1 MPEGKDFVDER
12 AVWFVAGAAVEVEGS
27 FDCLLAGL
35 SRPRP
40 KKRRRIVANV
50 PCVGHVLRDGDIWTL
65 TLKTGFGPN
74 ERRLGKAAAT
84 LISQGQGSWGPQAFS
99 RTL

>member
-65 TLKTGFGPN
+65 TLTWPLDLTSVALG
-74 ERRLGKAAAT
+74 RLQQ
-84 LISQGQGSWGPQAFS
+84 L
-99 RTL
+99 